1 MVNHRRSVIAIGAAA
16 SALFMYLA
24 VRRLDAATLFDVLSN
39 VDPFPWIPLAILSY
53 LAGHV
58 VRGARCR
65 ILLRR
70 DANLPLATA
79 SSVVVV
85 GYAANNVFPAR
96 LGELVRAG
104 MLTQRTGVP
113 IVQSL
118 MITLIERVLDG
129 LAILLVLVAG
139 MLTGVAPSW
148 AAQVV
153 EIALAVFGCASV
165 GIVVAASAPALLIAS
180 VARVGNR
187 LGPRWQ
193 DRLVGLATS
202 VTGAC
207 ACLRD
212 FKSALLIGGLSLAA
226 WVLEAGLFV
235 ALLPALHLPASLSL
249 GATAMSLT
257 NLGLLVPSSPGF
269 IGPFHYF
276 CSRTLMA
283 QGTEATVAL
292 AYAAVVHLAFYVPV
306 TLWGAGAML
315 WYGVEVGSTAAMA
328 RAARL
333 SNRVT
338 ELNGVVV
345 HEIVTL
351 PRIPS
356 AGRASEF
363 TRALVEAIVTTTGRQ
378 TNAAALNDSANF
390 VHRQLQCLQP
400 TLRTLFEVG
409 MTVFR
414 ALTRMRYLRGYCE
427 LSLEDRQAWT
437 AAWSNSGVAVFRR
450 LLKPVRAL
458 ALLAY
463 YDHPLTM
470 GIDAKAHS
478 SLVRVSSVTRRSSK
492 AEQAVGES
500 R

>member
-1 MVNHRRSVIAIGAAA
+1 MLNHRRTVIAIGAVA

-24 VRRLDAATLFDVLSN
+24 VRRLDAQTLFDVLSN
-39 VDPFPWIPLAILSY
+39 VDPFPWIPLAIVSY

-70 DANLPLATA
+70 DANLSLATA

-118 MITLIERVLDG
+118 MVTLIERVLDG
-129 LAILLVLVAG
+129 LAILLVLIAG

-153 EIALAVFGCASV
+153 EIALVVFGCASF
-165 GIVVAASAPALLIAS
+165 GIVVAASAPGLLIAS
-180 VARVGNR
+180 VARIGNR

-202 VTGAC
+202 ITGAC

-212 FKSALLIGGLSLAA
+212 VKSALLIGGLSLAA

-306 TLWGAGAML
+306 TLWGAAAML

-338 ELNGVVV
+338 ELNGVLV

-351 PRIPS
+351 ATAPS
-356 AGRASEF
+356 VGRASEF
-363 TRALVEAIVTTTGRQ
+363 TRALVEAIVATNGRQ

-400 TLRTLFEVG
+400 TLRVLFQVG
-409 MTVFR
+409 MSVFR
-414 ALTRMRYLRGYCE
+414 TLTRLRYLRGYCE
-427 LSLEDRQAWT
+427 LSLDDRQAWT
-437 AAWSNSGVAVFRR
+437 AAWSNSGVAVLRR

-463 YDHPLTM
+463 YDHPLTT
-470 GIDAKAHS
+470 GLDARAHS
-478 SLVRVSSVTRRSSK
+478 SVVRVSSITRRSSK
-492 AEQAVGES
+492 TETAVGES